1 MPAVA
6 SAIPRKV
13 LESIREDEESSFEG
27 HSIEGNSS
35 WLGMSCMVEL
45 EVPPILRFHSDDT
58 LSESMAAWAVGLE
71 EELVEAIPAIPAIP
85 SPIVGEHT
93 AVMNHM
99 AHI

>member
-6 SAIPRKV
+6 SAVPRKV
-13 LESIREDEESSFEG
+13 LQSIREDEESSFEG

-35 WLGMSCMVEL
+35 WLGTSDVVEP
-45 EVPPILRFHSDDT
+45 EIPPILRPHSDET

-85 SPIVGEHT
+85 SPIIGELEV
-93 AVMNHM
+93 VMKHM
-99 AHI
+99 TPV